1 MNIGID
7 SNLNLVYESNSLW
20 GHALWPTPFLS
31 PAEVAPSTS
40 TVLKPTTIQNL
51 GPNLLIFREDAFDP
65 VSRIRRGRFYRAGNS
80 QPHQW
85 QVYPHPAMPD
95 ENRKIGSAGV
105 LPKSLYTFFG
115 NPFTNELRK
124 YAGQQVLVILGAED
138 SFTVWT
144 VINIEKMASGEE
156 LATLKARQ
164 GIGALPRLNPGA
176 IPEAGRGKVLTAL
189 DKLVEDIY
197 RAGPESVVD
206 RAREA
211 ATAILSAYLQD
222 REIARPG
229 LDLDVL
235 IKKMEGESKVVA
247 ANAANIVRLFH
258 GRGKSAVQEKLPV
271 RALCEQDAELAVQ
284 CVGTILCELG
294 WADWR

>member
-1 MNIGID
+1 MNVGID

-20 GHALWPTPFLS
+20 GHALWPAPFLS
-31 PAEVAPSTS
+31 PAEIVSSTA

-80 QPHQW
+80 QPQTW

-95 ENRKIGSAGV
+95 ENRKINSAGV

-124 YAGQQVLVILGAED
+124 YSGQQVLVILGAED
-138 SFTVWT
+138 SFTVWA
-144 VINIEKMASGEE
+144 VINIEKMVTGEE
-156 LATLKARQ
+156 LVTLKARQ
-164 GIGALPRLNPGA
+164 GIGVLPRLNYVV
-176 IPEAGRGKVLTAL
+176 IPEADREKVSSAL
-189 DKLVEDIY
+189 NKLAEDIY

-206 RAREA
+206 RSREA
-211 ATAILSAYLQD
+211 VTAVLSTYLQV
-222 REIARPG
+222 RGIAKPG
-229 LDLDVL
+229 LDLDAL
-235 IKKMEGESKVVA
+235 IKKMDEESKIVV

-258 GRGKSAVQEKLPV
+258 GRGKTAVQEKLPV
-271 RALCEQDAELAVQ
+271 RSLREQDAELAVQ
-284 CVGTILCELG
+284 CIGTILCELG